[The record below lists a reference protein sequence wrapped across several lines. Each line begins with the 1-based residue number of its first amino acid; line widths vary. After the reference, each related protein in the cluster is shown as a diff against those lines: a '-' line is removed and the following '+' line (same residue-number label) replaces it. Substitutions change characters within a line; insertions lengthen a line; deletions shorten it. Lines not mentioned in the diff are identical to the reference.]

1 MAGILN
7 IAATSLNAFQRA
19 LAVTGNNIANSSNRA
34 YTRET
39 AQFSPLPSQ
48 RYGSNAYIGSGVIL
62 SDVRRNSDRFATEQ
76 VRETLTLK
84 SEYDYFYQ
92 QAIQIDQ
99 LLSEKGTSLSSSM
112 QTFFNALGQLN
123 QTPDNLAARSLML
136 QQSQLLSSQFSSL
149 QLRLDEY
156 QRNNSLQIAE
166 AVEQINQIT
175 ANIAQINQQ
184 LTATPGA
191 PELLDTRDELL
202 RELAKYTEVTVIDQG
217 DAGVNVAIGNGEM
230 LVIGG
235 EQRNLAVN
243 INATGQ
249 LGTHIFLANGLGQI
263 DISRNLHS
271 GMIGGLLDFEEN
283 VLGYSSQVIGQL
295 AIGFGTGF
303 NSQHELG
310 VDMNGQIGKAY
321 FTDYNQASLQIARS
335 LSSNSNTGTATLSV
349 AISDV
354 SQTKIS
360 DYQLVVSDTAT
371 NQIRLIRQSDGQS
384 TTLNWTSSPPAPPA
398 GQVVLDGMTITVD
411 NLANLVNGDSF
422 TLMPTRG
429 AGRDLQLNI
438 SDPLEI
444 ALASPVRTQTSLN
457 NMGTGGIA
465 LGEVFNTNTPIG
477 KEYSIQFISP
487 TQYNLVNV
495 TDSVTTGPFSFTPN
509 TDNTVMI
516 PDSINPSYSVILSG
530 IPQTG
535 DSFSASYNTG
545 GIGDNRNGLLLAALQ
560 QDKIFNGGTESLF
573 DKHIDLITGIGG
585 VTYQAKIRSDAAEI
599 LHQQAVDFR
608 ESKSGVN
615 LDEEASNLLR
625 FEQAYQAASR
635 VMAVSSQIMD
645 VLFAAMG

>member
-48 RYGSNAYIGSGVIL
+48 RYGSNSYIGSGVII

-92 QAIQIDQ
+92 QAIQIDK

-123 QTPDNLAARSLML
+123 ETPDNLAARSLML

-166 AVEQINQIT
+166 AVGQINQIT

-184 LTATPGA
+184 LTAAPGA

-235 EQRNLAVN
+235 EQRDLAVN

-249 LGTHIFLANGLGQI
+249 LGTHIFLSNGQGQI
-263 DISRNLHS
+263 DVSMNLHS

-283 VLGYSSQVIGQL
+283 VLGYASQVIGQL
-295 AIGFGTGF
+295 AIGFATGF

-335 LSSNSNTGTATLSV
+335 LSSSTNTGTAALSV

-354 SQTKIS
+354 SQTMIS

-371 NQIRLIRQSDGQS
+371 NQVRIIRQSDGQS

-411 NLANLVNGDSF
+411 NLANLTNGDSF

-429 AGRDLQLNI
+429 AARDLQLNI
-438 SDPLEI
+438 NDPLEI

-457 NMGTGGIA
+457 NMGTGNIA

-516 PDSINPSYSVILSG
+516 PDSINPSYSVIVSG

-560 QDKIFNGGTESLF
+560 QDKIFNGGTETLF